1 MEAALKNGGFQV
13 SPTSHPLP
21 QDSGCPGRNSL
32 ATTTPLTGAGKLA
45 LQNPGVLVQGM
56 GTYHPLT
63 PEAPPRPRAVLRIP
77 DGTAITSPSFPQP
90 LLSSHCGSSPQP
102 RSFPPG
108 SRAGAF
114 IRRKKKTS
122 LRTKDVLHLAEMAGQ
137 YTSPSLRQYSAHS
150 SVSQVQIISQPR
162 ANQGEGTSMPA
173 DSLRQTHP
181 RTQGRWSE
189 SETPKRLQGQL
200 GNLGLLLCL
209 MATATGDND
218 GPGTTRDLWP

>member
-1 MEAALKNGGFQV
+1 MEAALKDGGFQV

-21 QDSGCPGRNSL
+21 QDSGSPGRNSL
-32 ATTTPLTGAGKLA
+32 ATRTPLTGAGKLA

-63 PEAPPRPRAVLRIP
+63 PETPPRPRAVLRIP
-77 DGTAITSPSFPQP
+77 DRTAITSPSFSQP

-102 RSFPPG
+102 RSLPPG

-114 IRRKKKTS
+114 IRSKKTS

-137 YTSPSLRQYSAHS
+137 YTSPALRQYSAHS

-162 ANQGEGTSMPA
+162 ANQGEGTSMPE
-173 DSLRQTHP
+173 DSLRQVGAQTHP
-181 RTQGRWSE
+181 RTQGR
-189 SETPKRLQGQL
+189 
-200 GNLGLLLCL
+200 
-209 MATATGDND
+209 
-218 GPGTTRDLWP
+218 